1 MKLKERLYITLL
13 IISLV
18 PLLLC
23 GFVMLYQNN
32 RNMKGLIEENLVGI
46 SESQIDNIENF
57 FEKIKQDME
66 IVTNYSFLQQEVLAS
81 LGRAESAGKTTT
93 DHLEEILSERML
105 HQPYIQSMV
114 ITDKNFIT
122 VAASEDYVKGVDS
135 GLGIASA
142 KFFQGDFCIG
152 NIYNRQTEHE
162 KVQAVLAYHGIFYQG
177 ELIGFLA
184 EEIRIDYFERYH
196 EGNVFWD
203 NGVMIIRDGNGATV
217 TLGGA
222 GENSKDFEEEQAK
235 HDQKIENE
243 RLKRGYMTEGAVT
256 YTVDDVKYIAQYSKL
271 EYTDWDIRVSANI
284 DSYMKVGISYGAL
297 FVAIMVV
304 GILLMQVMNK
314 YITVKT
320 VQPMEEIR
328 EVLQRV
334 QRTKDYSIRLEPGT
348 DDEMG
353 QLQHE
358 VNRLLQC
365 VMELQMQEKAEQK
378 SLEKK
383 AEKDPMTGVMNK
395 KAIAAGVQQMAEE
408 IATREGKIAVGF
420 VDIDDFRDYNTN
432 YGHAEGDHVI
442 KFVANT
448 LRETIP
454 GSVGRNG
461 GDEFVFCM
469 ETDGREIVAQ
479 TMELL
484 SRKLQNGVINGVT
497 GERMP
502 IPCSIGIVI
511 ERAGKTDYRMLIQGA
526 DEAMYQ
532 AKGNGKNTYYI
543 MVK

>member
-32 RNMKGLIEENLVGI
+32 RNMKGLIEENLLGV

-81 LGRAESAGKTTT
+81 LGRVESADDSTVE
-93 DHLEEILSERML
+93 HLEEILSERML

-114 ITDKNFIT
+114 ITDKNFAT
-122 VAASEDYVKGVDS
+122 VAASEEYEVGADS
-135 GLGIASA
+135 HLGIASA
-142 KFFQGDFCIG
+142 KFLQGDFCIG
-152 NIYNRQTEHE
+152 NIYSRDTERG
-162 KVQAVLAYHGIFYQG
+162 KIQAVLAYQGIYYQG
-177 ELIGFLA
+177 ELIGYLA
-184 EEIRIDYFERYH
+184 EEIRIDCFDRYH

-203 NGVMIIRDGNGATV
+203 NGVMIIRDGNGAIV

-222 GENSKDFEEEQAK
+222 GENAKDFEAEQEK

-243 RLKRGYMTEGAVT
+243 RLKRGYKTEGAVA
-256 YTVDDVKYIAQYSKL
+256 YSVDDEKFIAQYSNL
-271 EYTDWDIRVSANI
+271 EYTDWTIRVSANI

-314 YITVKT
+314 YITLKT
-320 VQPMEEIR
+320 VQPMEEVR
-328 EVLQRV
+328 EILQKV
-334 QRTKDYSIRLEPGT
+334 QQTNDYSMRLEPGT
-348 DDEMG
+348 NDEMG

-395 KAIAAGVQQMAEE
+395 KAIAARVQQMTEE
-408 IATREGKIAVGF
+408 IAPREGKIAVGF
-420 VDIDDFRDYNTN
+420 VDIDDFRDYNTK

-448 LRETIP
+448 LREMIP

-469 ETDGREIVAQ
+469 ETDGREIVVQ

-484 SRKLQNGVINGVT
+484 IRKLQKGVINGVT
-497 GERMP
+497 GESMP

-511 ERAGKTDYRMLIQGA
+511 EHASETDYHNLIQKA

-532 AKGNGKNTYYI
+532 AKDNGKNTYYI
-543 MVK
+543 KVN